1 MPGLEQ
7 AIRFVGAKWPFLVL
21 IRPHSPSN
29 SCVLEVGTRN
39 CCVFRPMSMPSPC
52 FGVGVLARESA
63 DFASGSSQPPGGQV
77 RDYERKTHTGRVSG
91 NQWDH
96 ILQPVGYPGV
106 ATGNT

>member
-39 CCVFRPMSMPSPC
+39 HCVFRPMSMPSPC
-52 FGVGVLARESA
+52 FGVGVLVGESA
-63 DFASGSSQPPGGQV
+63 GFAPGAVGPLRGRV
-77 RDYERKTHTGRVSG
+77 RDRGRSTHDTQTSQAEFENASTRRTEVCS
-91 NQWDH
+91 H
-96 ILQPVGYPGV
+96 PLPS
-106 ATGNT
+106 